1 MSTSYPSRYKEYHVP
16 TPENQQLG
24 AKIFHVERP
33 NHLRLLEN
41 LQQQQQTL
49 FPMPPFVMLRVSS
62 VELHGTDNLS
72 TQLVV

>member
-24 AKIFHVERP
+24 AKIFHAERP

-41 LQQQQQTL
+41 LQQQQTL
-49 FPMPPFVMLRVSS
+49 FPMPPFVTLSVSTA
-62 VELHGTDNLS
+62 ELHGTDKY
-72 TQLVV
+72 